1 MSQDDY
7 QSPRTLA
14 RFILRETLFGSL
26 GTEGERGYPFVSIV
40 GLAAMSDGAPAI
52 LLSNQARHTLNVR
65 KDPRVSLLLLEKPQ
79 AEDPLAVAR
88 LTVSG
93 AAEPIDKELMRQRYL
108 MRHPEAI
115 KYAEQPDYVFWRVN
129 IDRGHLIGAFGR
141 TSDLTEED
149 LIGGGAAKP

>member
-1 MSQDDY
+1 MPQDDY

-26 GTEGERGYPFVSIV
+26 GTEGERGYPFVSVV
-40 GLAAMSDGAPAI
+40 GLAAMPDGAPAI

-65 KDPRVSLLLLEKPQ
+65 KDPRVSLLLLEKPH
-79 AEDPLAVAR
+79 AEDPLTVAR
-88 LTVSG
+88 LTVPG

-115 KYAEQPDYVFWRVN
+115 KYAAQPDYVFWRVN

-141 TSDLTEED
+141 TSDLAVED
-149 LIGGGAAKP
+149 LIGGPAKP